1 MLSFSLS
8 FLLWLGKGLFFYN
21 YTDNKIKGMKFYL
34 GSFDTVEKAKVARL
48 EAERKILEEH
58 PRKK

>member
-1 MLSFSLS
+1 
-8 FLLWLGKGLFFYN
+8 
-21 YTDNKIKGMKFYL
+21 MKSYL
-34 GSFDTVEKAKVARL
+34 GSFDTVEKAKAARL

>member
-1 MLSFSLS
+1 MSYHHRQF
-8 FLLWLGKGLFFYN
+8 FLFIPACIINGTKS
-21 YTDNKIKGMKFYL
+21 YL
-34 GSFDTVEKAKVARL
+34 GSFDTVEKAKAARL